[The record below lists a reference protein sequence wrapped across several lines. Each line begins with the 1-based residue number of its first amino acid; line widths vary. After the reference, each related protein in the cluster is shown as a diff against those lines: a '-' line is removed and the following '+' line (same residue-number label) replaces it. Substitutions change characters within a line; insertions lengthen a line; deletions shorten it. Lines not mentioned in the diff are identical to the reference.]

1 MWTEWQTRKQTDED
15 VHRLF
20 KEAGR
25 RATCWGY
32 LTGVGDLWAID
43 FDVPWVYGLWR
54 RRFGARAETMTVETP
69 NIGGRPYFLCKQPV
83 TSNRFKETLHTEL
96 EGPGRFAITAGA
108 IRRADGSMG
117 EYRTATQ
124 APILRDDRMPAD
136 TLAFLEEVLGR
147 YEFTRWRCMGPHLD
161 RVTLRTM
168 PHHARLYTL
177 DILILNGAD
186 DEELHNF
193 YRGCDDYDRT
203 ETQGQIDAAKKK
215 VAAGLKPPR
224 CETLRRDLGWN
235 EEGCQGCP
243 RREETPARLSGEE
256 KEATEERESQ
266 ASALVRL
273 AQAESVALFHDERQ
287 DPYIQI
293 CRGETLV
300 TMRLRGKETRIWLS
314 GLLWRDREKAP
325 NSEAL
330 SSALNVLEAMANEGP
345 EHRLYNRVA
354 PGEDASIWLDLCNE
368 AWDAVHITR
377 VGWEVMKH
385 PPILFRRYSHQQ
397 PLPTPIRGGSLAPLL
412 DYAHITHL
420 GDQLLYVVA
429 VITYLVPDIP
439 HVVLIF
445 YGPQGAGKTWALRVI
460 RFLIDPS
467 QLDLLSL
474 PTRYE
479 ELIQNLDHNWCAFYD
494 NVGHLPDW
502 QSNVF
507 CRAVTGTGVSKRRLY
522 TDDEDFI
529 CQYHRC
535 IGFTDINIAAERGD
549 LLQRSLLLG
558 LDAIPEE
565 RQKTEKEL
573 KTILERKR
581 PEILGAILDFLV
593 KTMNF
598 YSKANPPKLY
608 RMADYTIWGLAIT
621 KALGIDPQH
630 FLDAYQE
637 NIDAQNLESVR
648 ASPISD
654 ALILLMKLNPD
665 GWSGT
670 ASQLYTALEDEAN
683 ELKISTRQKAWPKK
697 PHVLS
702 RVLNELAPSLSAVG
716 LEVERGYREKDRLI
730 HISTIGSVGSV
741 GDLKRQDDWGKG
753 RDLRGYL
760 SVSADATVATDD
772 TSGSFPGDHRGEEE
786 GEKPHEEK
794 PPPSTGGTPAAAET
808 LQVMLKSG
816 EALGV
821 RLQRENGGESI
832 TKMAFYGAAEKELG
846 WSDDV
851 TQKILKVLETDRRVF
866 RPRPDALGFVGRA
879 VGAGPFLV
887 DGTPAPPEADGTDI
901 DQEKLRRVSEALH
914 QYGPILIDDLASGPD
929 LPLEEVRK
937 LLDRLRREGHA
948 FQQVGGYWRWQP

>member
-1 MWTEWQTRKQTDED
+1 MSDLGICGACGAGFEGDVCQKCGWVAPPLLPKIPQLLEGYVFESTET
-15 VHRLF
+15 
-20 KEAGR
+20 
-25 RATCWGY
+25 GY
-32 LTGVGDLWAID
+32 LLREITTGAAAISFKATGSVTAKDVSETLGLDLGLVKRQLAAIED
-43 FDVPWVYGLWR
+43 YKTKIR
-54 RRFGARAETMTVETP
+54 TSEAETT
-69 NIGGRPYFLCKQPV
+69 
-83 TSNRFKETLHTEL
+83 
-96 EGPGRFAITAGA
+96 
-108 IRRADGSMG
+108 
-117 EYRTATQ
+117 
-124 APILRDDRMPAD
+124 
-136 TLAFLEEVLGR
+136 
-147 YEFTRWRCMGPHLD
+147 
-161 RVTLRTM
+161 
-168 PHHARLYTL
+168 
-177 DILILNGAD
+177 
-186 DEELHNF
+186 
-193 YRGCDDYDRT
+193 
-203 ETQGQIDAAKKK
+203 
-215 VAAGLKPPR
+215 
-224 CETLRRDLGWN
+224 
-235 EEGCQGCP
+235 EEGD
-243 RREETPARLSGEE
+243 ETTQ
-256 KEATEERESQ
+256 KRESQ
-266 ASALVRL
+266 ASALVKL
-273 AQAESVALFHDERQ
+273 AQAESVVLFHDERQ
-287 DPYIQI
+287 EPYTQI
-293 CRGETLV
+293 RRGEDLV
-300 TMRLRGKETRIWLS
+300 VMRLRGKEARTWLS

-325 NSEAL
+325 NNEAL
-330 SSALNVLEAMANEGP
+330 SSALNVLEAMANEGS

-377 VGWEVMKH
+377 AGWEVVKH

-494 NVGHLPDW
+494 NVSRLPDW

-573 KTILERKR
+573 KTILERQR

-593 KTMNF
+593 KAMNF
-598 YSKANPPKLY
+598 YSKVNPPKLY

-637 NIDAQNLESVR
+637 NIDAQNLEAVR

-702 RVLNELAPSLSAVG
+702 RVLNELTPSLSAVG
-716 LEVERGYREKDRLI
+716 LKVERGYHEKDRLI
-730 HISTIGSVGSV
+730 HINTVGSVGSV

-760 SVSADATVATDD
+760 SVSADATVASDD
-772 TSGSFPGDHRGEEE
+772 TSGSFSGDQRTRAQISQNETGEPLIVQEEHRLVEVIRGIE
-786 GEKPHEEK
+786 GE
-794 PPPSTGGTPAAAET
+794 T
-808 LQVMLKSG
+808 G
-816 EALGV
+816 EAV
-821 RLQRENGGESI
+821 DKKAMREKLPLWNP
-832 TKMAFYGAAEKELG
+832 THL
-846 WSDDV
+846 DDV
-851 TQKILKVLETDRRVF
+851 LKISERDKLIFSPTPGRWRV
-866 RPRPDALGFVGRA
+866 A
-879 VGAGPFLV
+879 
-887 DGTPAPPEADGTDI
+887 I
-901 DQEKLRRVSEALH
+901 
-914 QYGPILIDDLASGPD
+914 
-929 LPLEEVRK
+929 
-937 LLDRLRREGHA
+937 
-948 FQQVGGYWRWQP
+948 